1 MQLLKQ
7 LARVVQDPPPEYIF
21 EISEAGIA
29 WARRGA
35 AAQAAFQPLEADVL
49 SVSPLKDNV
58 LRPDALAEAVKGL
71 ADGHGAHKRRRAAL
85 ILPDYSARV
94 AVFDFDGFP
103 NAAEEQESLVRFRM
117 KKAAS
122 LDVDSAAVSFQA
134 QPRAGGKHYDVVV
147 AIIPLETVARY
158 EAPFRAAGFQPG
170 VVTTSAL
177 AALELVNE
185 TGLSLSARL
194 SGRVISVCVN
204 SGNVLR
210 LMRTVELPEVSA
222 AEVMSILY
230 PTVAFMED
238 DLGGKP
244 GRMFA
249 CGFGAITEDLRAQCE
264 VELGL
269 ALEPLR
275 SRFGVPG
282 QNNAG
287 LLGYL
292 ESIEG

>member
-1 MQLLKQ
+1 MLLLKQ
-7 LARVVQDPPPEYIF
+7 FARLVQDPPPEYVF

-35 AAQAAFQPLEADVL
+35 AAEAAFQPLEADVL

-58 LRPDALAEAVKGL
+58 LRPDALSAAVRQL
-71 ADGHGAHKRRRAAL
+71 ANGHGTRKRRRAAL
-85 ILPDYSARV
+85 ILPDHSARV
-94 AVFDFDGFP
+94 AVFDFDNFP
-103 NAAEEQESLVRFRM
+103 SAADEQESLVRFRM

-122 LDVDSAAVSFQA
+122 MDVDSSAVSFHA

-170 VVTTSAL
+170 FVTTSAL
-177 AALELVNE
+177 AALELVHE
-185 TGLSLSARL
+185 GGLSLSARL

-210 LMRTVELPEVSA
+210 LMRTMELPEVSA

-244 GRMFA
+244 GRMFS
-249 CGFGAITEDLRAQCE
+249 CGFGPITEDLRAQCE
-264 VELGL
+264 TELGL

-275 SRFGVPG
+275 SRFGTPG
-282 QNNAG
+282 QSNAG

-292 ESIEG
+292 ESNEG

>member
-1 MQLLKQ
+1 MSLLKQ
-7 LARVVQDPPPEYIF
+7 FARLVQDPPPEYVF

-35 AAQAAFQPLEADVL
+35 AAQAAFQPLEAGVI

-58 LRPDALAEAVKGL
+58 LKPDALSVAVKQL
-71 ADGHGAHKRRRAAL
+71 TNGHGTRKRRRAAL
-85 ILPDYSARV
+85 ILPDHSARV
-94 AVFDFDGFP
+94 AVFDFDAFP
-103 NAAEEQESLVRFRM
+103 SAAVEQEALVRFRM

-122 LDVDSAAVSFQA
+122 MDVDSSAVSFHA
-134 QPRAGGKHYDVVV
+134 QPRPGGKHYDVVV

-170 VVTTSAL
+170 FVTTSAL
-177 AALELVNE
+177 AALELVHE
-185 TGLSLSARL
+185 GGLSLSARL

-210 LMRTVELPEVSA
+210 LMRTMELPEVSA

-244 GRMFA
+244 GKMFS
-249 CGFGAITEDLRAQCE
+249 CGFGPITEDLRAQCE
-264 VELGL
+264 TELGL

-275 SRFGVPG
+275 SRFGTPG
-282 QNNAG
+282 QSNAG